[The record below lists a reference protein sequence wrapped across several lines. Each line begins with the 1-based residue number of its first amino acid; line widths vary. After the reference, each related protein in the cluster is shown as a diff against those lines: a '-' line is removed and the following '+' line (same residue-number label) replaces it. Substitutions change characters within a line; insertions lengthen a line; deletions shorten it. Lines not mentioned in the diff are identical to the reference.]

1 MKRRRQDGINKTKS
15 VKRKKRK
22 NKGRPWFF
30 IFVLVVLFSVSV
42 AGSFIYFKPIFV
54 FDSSFM
60 DDIGEGR
67 SRLIKKEKKEPG
79 RLYRSNVDE
88 EKTWYNAEYRKDSA
102 IVTVE
107 NMIRNY
113 LESYSTSLLD
123 LYMDKEGVVY
133 IDIGKE
139 IRKNFKGDAYEEY
152 NVIAGLCSRIK
163 ANMPDFTAL
172 KIIIDGKEAESF
184 GGHIDISRPIR
195 GDISEIAGKI

>member
-42 AGSFIYFKPIFV
+42 TGSFIYFKPIFE
-54 FDSSFM
+54 FDSSFI
-60 DDIGEGR
+60 DDIGER
-67 SRLIKKEKKEPG
+67 RFRPLKKDNKASG
-79 RLYRSNVDE
+79 RLYGSNVDDE
-88 EKTWYNAEYRKDSA
+88 TTWYNAEHRKDSA
-102 IVTVE
+102 IISVE
-107 NMIRNY
+107 NMTRNY
-113 LESYSTSLLD
+113 LESYSTGLLD
-123 LYMDKEGVVY
+123 LYMDKEGVIY
-133 IDIGKE
+133 IDIGNE
-139 IRKNFKGDAYEEY
+139 IQKNFKGDAFEEY
-152 NVIAGLCSRIK
+152 NVIAGLCSIIK

>member
-1 MKRRRQDGINKTKS
+1 MKRRRQDGTNKTKS

-30 IFVLVVLFSVSV
+30 IFVLVVFFSVSV

-54 FDSSFM
+54 FDSSFI

-67 SRLIKKEKKEPG
+67 SRPLKKEKKAPG
-79 RLYRSNVDE
+79 RLYGSNVDDE
-88 EKTWYNAEYRKDSA
+88 ATWYNAEHRKDSA
-102 IVTVE
+102 IISVE
-107 NMIRNY
+107 NIIRNY

-123 LYMDKEGVVY
+123 LYMDKDGVIY

-139 IRKNFKGDAYEEY
+139 IQKNFKGDAYKEY
-152 NVIAGLCSRIK
+152 NVIAGLCNIIN

-172 KIIIDGKEAESF
+172 KIIIDGKEAESI